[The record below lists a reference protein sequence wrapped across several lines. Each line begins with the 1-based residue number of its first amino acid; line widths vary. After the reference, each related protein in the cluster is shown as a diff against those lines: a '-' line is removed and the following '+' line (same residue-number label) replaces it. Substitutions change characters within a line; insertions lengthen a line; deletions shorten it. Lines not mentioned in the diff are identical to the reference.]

1 MAAPKPSRL
10 GWIWGIWRERKLL
23 IALLF
28 ALTLLSSAVAVAY
41 PYLSK
46 LLIDMIQGL
55 IESASPASEAEARIR
70 RLVMAVLAVGA
81 LGFVANLFPGVRGAV
96 NSVFDYIIR
105 KKYFGE
111 VLRKDYRFF
120 ASFRS
125 GDVVTRLTDD
135 IYDFPKLSWFLC
147 SGIFRA
153 VESISKVAFCLAAML
168 LLDWRLTLI
177 SLIPLPLMVA
187 VFAIAQDRIYDSFK
201 SNQEAISD
209 INSQL
214 EMSFSGLR
222 IIKAYSCEA
231 KYRRF
236 FAEALARRFATE
248 MSVAKLGTI
257 LMMVYMYIDYVMQ
270 IGVVFVGG
278 FMAVKGSISIGT
290 FYALYNYLGMLVYPI
305 LDIPQLFV
313 SGKRAFVNIDRLEE
327 MRAYA
332 SRRSSGREF
341 PPGPV
346 ESLEVESLGFG
357 YDDRARILNGVSF
370 ELKKGERLAV
380 VGRVGSGKSTLVKI
394 LAGLLE
400 PTEGRVKV
408 NGVCLAE
415 AEEAGLARIMG
426 YVPQEPL
433 LFSGSVRDN
442 VAFGTPGDGCAISD
456 QALDEALR
464 TAQVSEEVRGFR
476 DGENT
481 LLGQRGASLS
491 GGQRQRIALAR
502 AIARSPRLL
511 LLDDVTAS
519 LDARNEER
527 LMNALALWSGELACV
542 IVSHRLSTL
551 QYADKILFLDSGE
564 LRAFGVHEELMAS
577 NGPYRAYIDEHFG
590 EPAAGPAA
598 EPPAES
604 FPRNPV

>member
-1 MAAPKPSRL
+1 MPGAKVSRIA
-10 GWIWGIWRERKLL
+10 WIWRIWRERKGL

-46 LLIDMIQGL
+46 LLIDLIQGL
-55 IESASPASEAEARIR
+55 VESRVPEPESAARIR
-70 RLVMAVLAVGA
+70 RLALLVLAVGGV
-81 LGFVANLFPGVRGAV
+81 GFVANLFPGVRGAV

-105 KKYFGE
+105 RRYFGE
-111 VLRKDYRFF
+111 VMRKDYRFF
-120 ASFRS
+120 AAFRS

-153 VESISKVAFCLAAML
+153 VESVSKVCFCLTAML

-177 SLIPLPLMVA
+177 SLIPLPVMIA

-201 SNQEAISD
+201 ANQEAISD

-222 IIKAYSCEA
+222 IIKAYACEG

-236 FAEALARRFATE
+236 FSEALSKRFGTE
-248 MSVAKLGTI
+248 MAVARLETV
-257 LMMVYMYIDYVMQ
+257 LRMVYMYIDYVMQ
-270 IGVVFVGG
+270 LGVVFVGG
-278 FMAVKGSISIGT
+278 WMAVKGDISIGT

-327 MRAYA
+327 MRAFPP
-332 SRRSSGREF
+332 RRSSGLPF
-341 PPGPV
+341 PAGPL
-346 ESLEVESLGFG
+346 ESLEVEDLSFR
-357 YDDRARILNGVSF
+357 YADRDREAVRGLSF
-370 ELKKGERLAV
+370 ALAKGEKLAV
-380 VGRVGSGKSTLVKI
+380 IGQVGSGKTTLVKL

-400 PTEGRVKV
+400 PARGCVRI
-408 NGVCLAE
+408 NGLSLAE
-415 AEEAGLARIMG
+415 ADEAGLARIMG
-426 YVPQEPL
+426 YVPQEAL
-433 LFSGSVRDN
+433 LFSGSIRDN
-442 VAFGTPGDGCAISD
+442 IAFGSPGDGGAISD
-456 QALDEALR
+456 DALAEALAL
-464 TAQVSEEVRGFR
+464 AQVSEEVESFPSGSQ
-476 DGENT
+476 T
-481 LLGQRGASLS
+481 SLGQRGASVS
-491 GGQRQRIALAR
+491 GGQRQRLALAR
-502 AIARSPRLL
+502 AVARGPRLL

-527 LMNALALWSGELACV
+527 LMSALGAWSSDLACV

-551 QYADKILFLDSGE
+551 KYADKVLFLEAGE
-564 LRAFGVHEELMAS
+564 LRAFGVHEELVES
-577 NGPYRAYIDEHFG
+577 NAAYRAFIEEHLSSSG
-590 EPAAGPAA
+590 IA
-598 EPPAES
+598 
-604 FPRNPV
+604 